1 MIILFWSLQH
11 FLAVLQY
18 EPHLVKRYVDFA
30 AGLFIAVIFSVRPK
44 HQEKSDTKRKNGNVT
59 IVDNKN
65 SKVGNQMKKLFAL
78 LLFFPS
84 AAFADIKQEFV
95 TSAQI
100 TVDMPYVVTNKVGT
114 TYSLSG
120 NNITPSVTVGD
131 TTTSGKIG
139 GINVGS
145 LTDGVPAMIQ
155 TDTSVTSAGSAFS
168 KTESV
173 IMGDATPS
181 TVTPSSGIA
190 ALPVL
195 GGQTTIGSGG
205 TAGSLALT
213 SLSSGVHT
221 CTAGGSG
228 TSCIG
233 STKVTITID

>member
-1 MIILFWSLQH
+1 
-11 FLAVLQY
+11 
-18 EPHLVKRYVDFA
+18 
-30 AGLFIAVIFSVRPK
+30 
-44 HQEKSDTKRKNGNVT
+44 
-59 IVDNKN
+59 
-65 SKVGNQMKKLFAL
+65 MKKLLPF
-78 LLFFPS
+78 LFLISTP
-84 AAFADIKQEFV
+84 AYADIKQEFV

-100 TVDMPYVVTNKVGT
+100 SVDMPYVVTNKVGT

-139 GINVGS
+139 GINIGS
-145 LTDGVPAMIQ
+145 LSNGVPAMIQ
-155 TDTSVTSAGSAFS
+155 TDTTITTAGSAFS

-181 TVTPSSGIA
+181 AVTPSSGIA

>member
-1 MIILFWSLQH
+1 
-11 FLAVLQY
+11 
-18 EPHLVKRYVDFA
+18 
-30 AGLFIAVIFSVRPK
+30 
-44 HQEKSDTKRKNGNVT
+44 
-59 IVDNKN
+59 
-65 SKVGNQMKKLFAL
+65 MKKLLPL
-78 LLFFPS
+78 LLLATTP
-84 AAFADIKQEFV
+84 AFADIKQEFV

-100 TVDMPYVVTNKVGT
+100 TVDMPFVTTQKVGT

-139 GINVGS
+139 GLNVGS
-145 LTDGVPAMIQ
+145 LSNGVPAMIQ
-155 TDTSVTSAGSAFS
+155 TDTSVTQSGSAFS

-195 GGQTTIGSGG
+195 GGTTTVASGG
-205 TAGSLALT
+205 TAGNLALT

-233 STKVTITID
+233 ATKVTITID

>member
-1 MIILFWSLQH
+1 
-11 FLAVLQY
+11 
-18 EPHLVKRYVDFA
+18 
-30 AGLFIAVIFSVRPK
+30 
-44 HQEKSDTKRKNGNVT
+44 
-59 IVDNKN
+59 
-65 SKVGNQMKKLFAL
+65 MKKLLPL
-78 LLFFPS
+78 LLLVPMSPVFS
-84 AAFADIKQEFV
+84 DIKQEFV

-100 TVDMPYVVTNKVGT
+100 TVDMPFVTTQKIGT

-120 NNITPSVTVGD
+120 NKITPSVTVGD
-131 TTTSGKIG
+131 TTTAGKIG

-155 TDTSVTSAGSAFS
+155 TDTTVTSSGSAFS

-195 GGQTTIGSGG
+195 GGTTTVASGG
-205 TAGSLALT
+205 TAGNLALT

>member
-1 MIILFWSLQH
+1 MKRLLPFLF
-11 FLAVLQY
+11 VL
-18 EPHLVKRYVDFA
+18 
-30 AGLFIAVIFSVRPK
+30 
-44 HQEKSDTKRKNGNVT
+44 
-59 IVDNKN
+59 
-65 SKVGNQMKKLFAL
+65 
-78 LLFFPS
+78 S
-84 AAFADIKQEFV
+84 APAYADIKQEFV

-145 LTDGVPAMIQ
+145 LSNGVPAMIQ
-155 TDTSVTSAGSAFS
+155 TDTTITTAGSAFS

-173 IMGDATPS
+173 TMGDATPS
-181 TVTPSSGIA
+181 AVTPSSGIA

-195 GGQTTIGSGG
+195 GGQSTVGSGG

>member
-1 MIILFWSLQH
+1 
-11 FLAVLQY
+11 
-18 EPHLVKRYVDFA
+18 
-30 AGLFIAVIFSVRPK
+30 
-44 HQEKSDTKRKNGNVT
+44 
-59 IVDNKN
+59 
-65 SKVGNQMKKLFAL
+65 MKKLLSL
-78 LLFFPS
+78 LLLVPMS
-84 AAFADIKQEFV
+84 PVLSDIKQEFV

-100 TVDMPYVVTNKVGT
+100 TVDMPFVTTQKVGT

-131 TTTSGKIG
+131 TTTAGKIG

-145 LTDGVPAMIQ
+145 LSNGVPAMIQ
-155 TDTSVTSAGSAFS
+155 TDTTVTSSGSAFS

-190 ALPVL
+190 VLPIL
-195 GGQTTIGSGG
+195 GGTTTVASGG
-205 TAGSLALT
+205 TAGNLALT